1 MQTLAVGD
9 YRTKPATVCLHD
21 ETEGLDALHRGWMQ
35 HVAAWRLAH
44 EAAVDN
50 AKNVLARIDALIASL
65 ETP

>member
-1 MQTLAVGD
+1 MQTLAAAD
-9 YRTKPATVCLHD
+9 YRAKPATVCLHA
-21 ETEGLDALHRGWMQ
+21 ETEGLDALHRGWTQ

-50 AKNVLARIDALIASL
+50 ANNLLARMDALIASF